1 MLSTVSSHTY
11 LGITVSSDLKW
22 HKHISNICLKAT
34 RTLNFLRRRWRN
46 TYCCSQEAKNLAY
59 LSLIRPHLEYAA
71 AVWDPYMA
79 KDIQQLKRVQRRAA
93 RILKKDY
100 RYTTPVTGLLD
111 KLGWLPLFKRHKHS
125 RLTVFHKG
133 LNNLSAFSLDHLS
146 VSSRHTRAS
155 NKNKFVSLP
164 VHTDVFKYS
173 LFPRTI
179 TDWNSLHWLF
189 GLLQST
195 QSFHETLQ
203 NSASANRY

>member
-1 MLSTVSSHTY
+1 MLLQRGT
-11 LGITVSSDLKW
+11 
-22 HKHISNICLKAT
+22 HIWPKIYSNSNVFNVVLPVLSKKIIAIQLLQH
-34 RTLNFLRRRWRN
+34 RTF
-46 TYCCSQEAKNLAY
+46 
-59 LSLIRPHLEYAA
+59 
-71 AVWDPYMA
+71 
-79 KDIQQLKRVQRRAA
+79 
-93 RILKKDY
+93 
-100 RYTTPVTGLLD
+100 VTGLLD